1 MFVVLL
7 KFSENKSQAGEFMDA
22 HNQWIK
28 QGFTDDVF
36 LLVGS
41 LQPGLG
47 GSIIAHNTSL
57 EELQNRVNN
66 DPFVSE
72 NIVTAEILDIDAK
85 MADDRLSFLVES

>member
-28 QGFTDDVF
+28 QGFNDDIF

-85 MADDRLSFLVES
+85 MADDRLSFLVDS